1 MNSWTDVQRDR
12 LDFWRESGRHQVG
25 KVRKTDRQ
33 IFIDRQIDR
42 WTGGQID
49 R

>member
-1 MNSWTDVQRDR
+1 MDGQIDR
-12 LDFWRESGRHQVG
+12 LDFRVESGHQVG

>member
-1 MNSWTDVQRDR
+1 MDGQIDR
-12 LDFWRESGRHQVG
+12 LDFWRKSGRDQVG

-33 IFIDRQIDR
+33 IFIDRHIDR